1 MADDVLK
8 GFLVSLGFKIDRSS
22 EKKFNNAVADATK
35 NIAKLTIALEAM
47 AIAAATAITKVAQQ
61 FDQLYFAS
69 QRVGA
74 SAGNIKAFSY
84 GVSQL
89 GGTAA
94 GAQSSLENFARF
106 MKMNP
111 QGSEALLKQYGVT
124 TRDAN
129 GQLRDRT
136 KLISDLG
143 KALNG
148 KSFAVRSYVG
158 EIFGIDE
165 STLTALGRNI
175 DVFAEQYRASMRKA
189 GLDPDKAAADGN
201 KLATTWRQIG
211 AAIDIIGAKV
221 TSRLF
226 GTQDNVFKEF
236 LDFLDRNGDKIAEII
251 EKVVKAVIA
260 LATALLKLLTSKEA
274 KDFLDGIL
282 STLGTVDEKT
292 GKWEASIDSLQTALK
307 VFAAYVLTTWVA
319 KLLLA
324 FRLVGAGWGG
334 LLASFGIGGFAGAS
348 LLAGAGIAGA
358 ATAAQLP
365 GQVAKGNVDPATG
378 GALDANPMGD
388 IGKEN
393 SGKLGKLYRRYA
405 PTWLGGRKPN
415 IRYGDKPGAGGGG
428 GGGGTASIGKISRAG
443 NARAIIDELRAAGY
457 NDNAVAAIVG
467 SMQTESG
474 LNPAVPENSYNRGH
488 IGLWQWDRNRWPR
501 IKKWIEGQGGDPM
514 DARWQTK
521 AWIAEHNAKPGDP
534 MYDHPRT
541 AKGGA
546 ILRGNPTIDEA
557 IHGVRESERF
567 GAGEEGGRGAKARG
581 WLPHLDTI
589 GREVGKAT
597 KISDAQVIAA
607 DDGHWSRVSRALGDK
622 DFAAMHGNYQAA
634 QMGGINRSSTTTNSP
649 TFTTT
654 ITGISDASSAAMTID
669 RNNRRLTKEFFER
682 GVPQGN

>member
-8 GFLVSLGFKIDRSS
+8 SFLVSLGFKIDQSS
-22 EKKFNNAVADATK
+22 EKKFNNAISDATK
-35 NIAKLTIALEAM
+35 NIAKLTVALEAM
-47 AIAAATAITKVAQQ
+47 ALAAATAITKVAQQ

-111 QGSEALLKQYGVT
+111 QGSESFLRQYGVQ

-136 KLISDLG
+136 KLLSDLG

-158 EIFGIDE
+158 EMFGIDE
-165 STLTALGRNI
+165 HTLSALGKNV
-175 DVFAEQYRASMRKA
+175 DVFADQYRASMKRA

-226 GTQDNVFKEF
+226 STQDNVFKQF

-260 LATALLKLLTSKEA
+260 LATALLQLLTSKDA

-282 STLGTVDEKT
+282 STLGSVDEKT

-307 VFAAYVLTTWVA
+307 VFAAYILTTWVA

-334 LLASFGIGGFAGAS
+334 LLAGFGITGFAGAG
-348 LLAGAGIAGA
+348 LLGGAAIAGA
-358 ATAAQLP
+358 ATASALP

-378 GALDANPMGD
+378 GALDSNPMGD
-388 IGKEN
+388 IGREN
-393 SGKLGKLYRRYA
+393 SGKLGRWWKNTM
-405 PTWLGGRKPN
+405 PTWLGGEKSSVKDEGTSKTTDLSGGRAARINPN
-415 IRYGDKPGAGGGG
+415 LVSAARESWDFWKSKGLSDAAVAGLLGMEQGENNFKAHGYGDNGAAYGTMMWRAPRRKQIKEGMGLDVIGATHLQQLEAAHWEMTQGPDTQARRAWKMLQDPNLTPGQAAAIGVDWYERPQDRILNKRVRGGYANSWYNKFGGAGQ
-428 GGGGTASIGKISRAG
+428 RP
-443 NARAIIDELRAAGY
+443 
-457 NDNAVAAIVG
+457 VG
-467 SMQTESG
+467 QATNLS
-474 LNPAVPENSYNRGH
+474 
-488 IGLWQWDRNRWPR
+488 
-501 IKKWIEGQGGDPM
+501 
-514 DARWQTK
+514 
-521 AWIAEHNAKPGDP
+521 
-534 MYDHPRT
+534 
-541 AKGGA
+541 
-546 ILRGNPTIDEA
+546 DEA
-557 IHGVRESERF
+557 
-567 GAGEEGGRGAKARG
+567 
-581 WLPHLDTI
+581 
-589 GREVGKAT
+589 
-597 KISDAQVIAA
+597 VIAA
-607 DDGHWSRVSRALGDK
+607 DTEHWSRVSKLLGDK
-622 DFAAMHGNYQAA
+622 DFAQMHANYRAA
-634 QMGGINRSSTTTNSP
+634 PMNRVTQGWNATTNNSP
-649 TFTTT
+649 TFNTT
-654 ITGISDASSAAMTID
+654 ITGVSDGSSLGMTID

-682 GVPQGN
+682 GVPQGAN

>member
-8 GFLVSLGFKIDRSS
+8 SFLVSLGFKIDQSS
-22 EKKFNNAVADATK
+22 ERKFNNAITDATK
-35 NIAKLTIALEAM
+35 NIAKLTVALEAM
-47 AIAAATAITKVAQQ
+47 ALAAATAITKVAQQ

-111 QGSEALLKQYGVT
+111 QGSESFLRQYGVQ

-136 KLISDLG
+136 KLLSDLG

-158 EIFGIDE
+158 EMFGIDE
-165 STLTALGRNI
+165 HTLSALGKNV
-175 DVFAEQYRASMRKA
+175 DVFADQYRASMKRA

-236 LDFLDRNGDKIAEII
+236 LDFLERNGDKIAEII

-260 LATALLKLLTSKEA
+260 LATALLQLLTSKDA

-307 VFAAYVLTTWVA
+307 VFAAYILTTWVA

-334 LLASFGIGGFAGAS
+334 LLAGFGITGFAGAG
-348 LLAGAGIAGA
+348 LLGGAAIAGA
-358 ATAAQLP
+358 ATASALP

-378 GALDANPMGD
+378 GALDSNPMGD
-388 IGKEN
+388 IGREN
-393 SGKLGKLYRRYA
+393 SGKLGRWWKNTM
-405 PTWLGGRKPN
+405 PTWLGGAKPS
-415 IRYGDKPGAGGGG
+415 IRRGYKPGGSGATGGGQIPALPESVPM
-428 GGGGTASIGKISRAG
+428 TA
-443 NARAIIDELRAAGY
+443 DERNTLGLILKY
-457 NDNAVAAIVG
+457 
-467 SMQTESG
+467 ESG
-474 LNPAVPENSYNRGH
+474 GQNTMNYVGKSQ
-488 IGLWQWDRNRWPR
+488 GL
-501 IKKWIEGQGGDPM
+501 DP
-514 DARWQTK
+514 T
-521 AWIAEHNAKPGDP
+521 
-534 MYDHPRT
+534 T
-541 AKGGA
+541 AKGYTAQGYFQMLNSNWRRIAPLYGIKTPNAMASSLEDQTKVALHLLRNGGVGNWANFNPRLKAAIARGETAPVGGPLGGGA
-546 ILRGNPTIDEA
+546 AD
-557 IHGVRESERF
+557 
-567 GAGEEGGRGAKARG
+567 GAGKPRLLPNGR
-581 WLPHLDTI
+581 PI
-589 GREVGKAT
+589 GQAT
-597 KISDAQVIAA
+597 NTSDEQVIAA
-607 DDGHWSRVSRALGDK
+607 DTEHWSRVSKALGDK
-622 DFAAMHGNYQAA
+622 DFAAMRANQSVAPVTN
-634 QMGGINRSSTTTNSP
+634 NRVSQGWASTVNNSP

-654 ITGISDASSAAMTID
+654 ITGVNDSSSLGMTID

-682 GVPQGN
+682 GVPQGAN

>member
-1 MADDVLK
+1 
-8 GFLVSLGFKIDRSS
+8 
-22 EKKFNNAVADATK
+22 
-35 NIAKLTIALEAM
+35 

-136 KLISDLG
+136 KLLSDLG
-143 KALNG
+143 KSLNG
-148 KSFAVRSYVG
+148 KSFAVRSYIG
-158 EIFGIDE
+158 EMFGIDE
-165 STLTALGRNI
+165 HTLTALGKNV
-175 DVFAEQYRASMRKA
+175 DVFADQYRASMKRA

-251 EKVVKAVIA
+251 EKIVKAVIA

-274 KDFLDGIL
+274 KEFLDGIL
-282 STLGTVDEKT
+282 GTLGSVDEKT

-324 FRLVGAGWGG
+324 FRLVGGGWAG
-334 LLASFGIGGFAGAS
+334 LLASFGIGGFAGAG

-378 GALDANPMGD
+378 GALDSNPMGD
-388 IGKEN
+388 VGKEN
-393 SGKLGKLYRRYA
+393 SGKLGRLYRKYA

-415 IRYGDKPGAGGGG
+415 MRYGDKPGVGGG
-428 GGGGTASIGKISRAG
+428 
-443 NARAIIDELRAAGY
+443 RAAGSGQIPALP
-457 NDNAVAAIVG
+457 DNIQMTADERNTLGLILKY
-467 SMQTESG
+467 ESG
-474 LNPAVPENSYNRGH
+474 GQNTMNYVG
-488 IGLWQWDRNRWPR
+488 
-501 IKKWIEGQGGDPM
+501 KGQGLDPATPKGYTAQGYFQM
-514 DARWQTK
+514 LNSNWRRIAPLYGIKTPNAMASSLEDQTK
-521 AWIAEHNAKPGDP
+521 VALHLLRNGGVGNWAN
-534 MYDHPRT
+534 YNPRLK
-541 AKGGA
+541 AA
-546 ILRGNPTIDEA
+546 L
-557 IHGVRESERF
+557 
-567 GAGEEGGRGAKARG
+567 ARG
-581 WLPHLDTI
+581 ETAPVGGLLSTSPLAEPPKALKRPI
-589 GREVGKAT
+589 GQAT
-597 KISDAQVIAA
+597 NISDEQVIAA
-607 DDGHWSRVSRALGDK
+607 DDGHWGRTNKALASSLGDK
-622 DFAAMHGNYQAA
+622 DFAAMHANFSAAPNTNY
-634 QMGGINRSSTTTNSP
+634 NRSSNVTNSP
-649 TFTTT
+649 TFNTT
-654 ITGISDASSAAMTID
+654 ITGVNEVNSLGMTID
-669 RNNRRLTKEFFER
+669 RSNRRLTKEFFER
-682 GVPQGN
+682 GVPQGAN